1 MNIDIKSRKYL
12 DRVMNMENINN
23 QKTTTTSTIILVT
36 IGLIFALISLWG
48 YSFIFGVIGV
58 IMGILATKNGSKAG
72 LAVIITNMI
81 FMGIGLMFSEKIVD
95 YTINLIN

>member
-1 MNIDIKSRKYL
+1 
-12 DRVMNMENINN
+12 MENINN